1 MPSPPPKGPASPP
14 KPPRR
19 AAAAQIADLPEPS
32 EDTKVIARPS
42 ARIHFDSP
50 EDLIGHTLN
59 NRYKILS
66 LLGSGGM
73 GTVYL
78 AEHVLINK
86 QVAIKVLS
94 PAHSKKPDEVE
105 RFLREARAA
114 SRIRQENVVDITD
127 FGYTSGGLA
136 FLVMEYL
143 EGEDL
148 ATTSTREGALPW
160 RRAVRITKQICAALE
175 AAHTG
180 GIIHRDMKPENVFRI
195 RRGADPDFIKVLD
208 FGIAKIIDENYEPSL
223 PSSTNSGLLG
233 TPEYVAPEL
242 IRGLPPDARVDIYA
256 VGVILYRLLTGRVPF
271 SGDSFMATLTQ
282 HLMEPPRPLRQVA
295 PHMDIPEA
303 LEAIV
308 LRTLNK
314 EPDQRYPAIGELS
327 RVISA
332 VDAAHPEHSVVVPNP
347 IAAGATPAAPPHRRD
362 RRRPRAAPAR
372 RRHRRLHGRQRPA
385 DARHEGR
392 RHHPADRRT
401 AARADRH
408 PDPRKTRPAAGH
420 PDPPDPVPNPAAAD
434 EAGEDPQDTP
444 GKSDPDPSKLTPRAP
459 LAERLTSIELRS
471 KMDRLQDKVKT
482 ECARFAMKKM
492 AVGLKISVNSAG
504 KVQATPTGSQ
514 GGGLAECVVKVA
526 RSARYAR
533 TAQGGE
539 FEYTFRM

>member
-347 IAAGATPAAPPHRRD
+347 IAAGATPPPRRIGVIVGVLALLLLVGVTAVFMAGNDPPTPDTKAAVITPPIAAPQPE
-362 RRRPRAAPAR
+362 PIVTPI
-372 RRHRRLHGRQRPA
+372 PKK
-385 DARHEGR
+385 
-392 RHHPADRRT
+392 
-401 AARADRH
+401 
-408 PDPRKTRPAAGH
+408 PDPPPVT

>member
-1 MPSPPPKGPASPP
+1 ME
-14 KPPRR
+14 
-19 AAAAQIADLPEPS
+19 ADSS
-32 EDTKVIARPS
+32 EETKIIARPS

-50 EDLIGHTLN
+50 EDLVGHTLN
-59 NRYKILS
+59 SRYKILS

-114 SRIRQENVVDITD
+114 SRIRHENVVDITD

-148 ATTSTREGALPW
+148 ATTSTREGPLPW
-160 RRAVRITKQICAALE
+160 RRAARITRRICAALE
-175 AAHTG
+175 AAHKG

-195 RRGADPDFIKVLD
+195 TRGADPDFIKVLD
-208 FGIAKIIDENYEPSL
+208 FGIAKIIDENFEPSL

-282 HLMEPPRPLRQVA
+282 HLMEPPKPLRQVA
-295 PHMDIPEA
+295 PHMDIPES

-314 EPDQRYPAIGELS
+314 EPDQRYPAIGEL
-327 RVISA
+327 
-332 VDAAHPEHSVVVPNP
+332 AAAIANVEAAFPEHSV
-347 IAAGATPAAPPHRRD
+347 IAPSPHFAGGTTPP
-362 RRRPRAAPAR
+362 RRRTGLIVAMLAALLLVGVAAVFMTGTDP
-372 RRHRRLHGRQRPA
+372 P
-385 DARHEGR
+385 
-392 RHHPADRRT
+392 PPTTT
-401 AARADRH
+401 AAVTPPA
-408 PDPRKTRPAAGH
+408 PDPRPVDPKPADPPKTPEIK
-420 PDPPDPVPNPAAAD
+420 PPDPEPPPVAAD
-434 EAGEDPQDTP
+434 DAGQDADPPEIP
-444 GKSDPDPSKLTPRAP
+444 GKADPEPSKGTPRAP
-459 LAERLTSIELRS
+459 LPERLTSIELRS
-471 KMDRLQDKVKT
+471 KMDRLQDKVKA

-492 AVGLKISVNSAG
+492 AVNLKLTVAASG
-504 KVQATPTGSQ
+504 KVQDAKPTGSQ

-526 RSARYAR
+526 KSARYPR
-533 TAQGGE
+533 TQHGGE

>member
-1 MPSPPPKGPASPP
+1 MPSRTSRGPAGPQKPPPRPPAPDVME
-14 KPPRR
+14 
-19 AAAAQIADLPEPS
+19 ADSS
-32 EDTKVIARPS
+32 EQTKIIARPS

-59 NRYKILS
+59 SRYKILS

-148 ATTSTREGALPW
+148 ATTSTREGAFPW
-160 RRAVRITKQICAALE
+160 RRAARITRQICAALE
-175 AAHTG
+175 AAHNG
-180 GIIHRDMKPENVFRI
+180 GIIHRDMKPENVFRV
-195 RRGADPDFIKVLD
+195 RRGHDADFIKVLD
-208 FGIAKIIDENYEPSL
+208 FGIAKIIDENFEPSL

-282 HLMEPPRPLRQVA
+282 HLMEAPKPLRQVA

-314 EPDQRYPAIGELS
+314 EPDQRYPAINELAAA
-327 RVISA
+327 ISNIE
-332 VDAAHPEHSVVVPNP
+332 AAFPEHSV
-347 IAAGATPAAPPHRRD
+347 IAPSPHFAGGTTPPPRRRLGMIVAMLAALLLVGVAAMFMTGADPPPTTAAAATPPPVVAPDPT
-362 RRRPRAAPAR
+362 
-372 RRHRRLHGRQRPA
+372 PA
-385 DARHEGR
+385 DPPKPPEIK
-392 RHHPADRRT
+392 P
-401 AARADRH
+401 
-408 PDPRKTRPAAGH
+408 PD
-420 PDPPDPVPNPAAAD
+420 PDPPPVADDPDP
-434 EAGEDPQDTP
+434 GEDPPDIP
-444 GKSDPDPSKLTPRAP
+444 GKSDPDPIKGTTPRAP
-459 LAERLTSIELRS
+459 LPERLTSIELRS
-471 KMDRLQDKVKT
+471 KMDRLQDKVKA
-482 ECARFAMKKM
+482 ECARYAMKKM
-492 AVGLKISVNSAG
+492 AVNLKLTVAASG
-504 KVQATPTGSQ
+504 KVQDATPTGSQ

-526 RSARYAR
+526 KSARYPR
-533 TAQGGE
+533 TLHGGE